1 MDPKPTR
8 KLARL
13 VLIPAAAALVALAL
27 GIGIGS
33 RFLAGD
39 GADMT
44 SEEFDRRVRD
54 SLLRN
59 PDVLMEAARSLDQ
72 PGAPVPAADGAGAT
86 LVRDNADAIFR
97 DPGSPV
103 GGNPDGDVA
112 IVVFFDYNCP
122 YCRSMAPVLSQALD
136 ADGKVRVVYKDWPI
150 LGPGSV
156 FAARAALAAHKQGM
170 YEAFHDAMMNSTQP
184 ATESRVIEV
193 ARAIGLDI
201 ERLERDMTSD
211 DVLRAIARTDEIA
224 RALGMTG
231 TPTYVIGDEI
241 VRGAVGL
248 RILQASIAQARNAGT
263 GLP

>member
-1 MDPKPTR
+1 MDQPTR

-13 VLIPAAAALVALAL
+13 VFIPAAAALVALAL

-33 RFLAGD
+33 RFLAGND
-39 GADMT
+39 AELT

-72 PGAPVPAADGAGAT
+72 PGAPAPAASGAVAT

-112 IVVFFDYNCP
+112 IVEFFDYNCP

-136 ADGKVRVVYKDWPI
+136 ADGKIRFVYKEWPI
-150 LGPGSV
+150 LGPGSE
-156 FAARAALAAHKQGM
+156 FAARAALAAHKQGK
-170 YEAFHDAMMNSTQP
+170 YEAFHDALMNSTEP
-184 ATESRVIEV
+184 ATEARVLDV
-193 ARAIGLDI
+193 ARANGLDI
-201 ERLERDMTSD
+201 ERLERDMAGD
-211 DVLRAIARTDEIA
+211 DILQALARNMETART
-224 RALGMTG
+224 LGITG

-248 RILQASIAQARNAGT
+248 RILQASIAQARNAST